1 MAMSEQAVGDVLRFS
16 IIKGNDNG
24 CANISI
30 SLNLESMQVNL
41 FDTIQ
46 TFRKIVYTS
55 VFVTLTAFV
64 DNILSF
70 NLESQKWTMSCRYLI
85 YHREPYWWGAPTK
98 YFPLNPNNEQL
109 DSIIVWSKVALF
121 SPWA

>member
-1 MAMSEQAVGDVLRFS
+1 MLETMRASRVGIGRRDADRIKETDGAGALLSIRFS

-46 TFRKIVYTS
+46 TSRKIVYTS

-64 DNILSF
+64 DNVLSF
-70 NLESQKWTMSCRYLI
+70 NLESQK
-85 YHREPYWWGAPTK
+85 
-98 YFPLNPNNEQL
+98 
-109 DSIIVWSKVALF
+109 
-121 SPWA
+121 

>member
-1 MAMSEQAVGDVLRFS
+1 MLQMTLHLTRSSRLTEGYWIRFS

-46 TFRKIVYTS
+46 TSRKIVYIF

-64 DNILSF
+64 DNVISF
-70 NLESQKWTMSCRYLI
+70 NLESQK
-85 YHREPYWWGAPTK
+85 
-98 YFPLNPNNEQL
+98 
-109 DSIIVWSKVALF
+109 
-121 SPWA
+121 